1 MSNNQDAELNIML
14 IEGVLLSHWSP
25 TIRDWLLISQNMTW
39 EALPDQVH
47 QQFANIVIRR
57 QLELASLASTLTK
70 TQETLGMER
79 TARQQQMGLLHIQL
93 ARFLLHLAAQ

>member
-14 IEGVLLSHWSP
+14 IGGV
-25 TIRDWLLISQNMTW
+25 
-39 EALPDQVH
+39 PDQVH

-70 TQETLGMER
+70 TQETLGMEQ